1 MKQCLVERGGATIQS
16 TIPTLIILI
25 FCCFANVKSGRKLKG
40 MAGGG
45 GLLITGMGM
54 EKGMED

>member
-1 MKQCLVERGGATIQS
+1 MLSGKGGATIQS